1 MRKLLVMAL
10 LSGALLVSASA
21 VFAQDSTSPDQ
32 GTVGQATQP
41 APFPL
46 PLQPFVSISLT
57 W

>member
-21 VFAQDSTSPDQ
+21 AFAQVSTGRDQ
-32 GTVGQATQP
+32 SAGGQATQP